1 MENHIFVFGNI
12 IDDSRAAVSNLWLLT
27 KSFSKVLCLVFIF
40 LGIKTFPKLNKT
52 IRNEFPIKFDI
63 GIIMCC
69 GPSQL
74 KNVREISNMSNMSK
88 YV

>member
-1 MENHIFVFGNI
+1 MENHIFVFG
-12 IDDSRAAVSNLWLLT
+12 SNLQNF
-27 KSFSKVLCLVFIF
+27 SFSKVLFLVFIF

-52 IRNEFPIKFDI
+52 IRNEFPIKFYN

-88 YV
+88 YA